1 MILLATLLVQSL
13 NLTEY
18 KFGSSREDTADLID
32 CGVAICLEGGGV
44 GRALHS
50 VGLARAGLA
59 IGENTYIFTVNG

>member
-1 MILLATLLVQSL
+1 
-13 NLTEY
+13 
-18 KFGSSREDTADLID
+18 
-32 CGVAICLEGGGV
+32 LEGGGV